1 MRTFLNYKHKCVF
14 CFWGEKEKTNWT
26 IYVQNIRFLPLERFG
41 GMAKLNQKYLSFGR
55 DKFL

>member
-1 MRTFLNYKHKCVF
+1 MRTILNYKHKCVF
-14 CFWGEKEKTNWT
+14 CFWGKKKKQIA